1 MFLKRFST
9 TLALHAFAGVF
20 VCAVSSENAPALEAA
35 PREIPVERTATVSPH
50 PKTPIYIPPAPPRTA
65 AFVSRICHQI
75 ERQAV
80 VSELPPGFLA
90 KLIWKES
97 RFDPD
102 AISPAGAEGIA
113 QFMPHTARDWNLANP
128 FEPMSAIV
136 ASARLLKYLNTRY
149 GNLGLAAAAYN
160 AGEKRVDTWRSGRG
174 GLPGETRDYV
184 FSITGHP
191 AKTWR
196 RGEGPEVDYNLDAT
210 MDFQTACRQFEQIKA
225 PLQRRLANTYFN
237 RALEETKNGDLNAAL
252 LRYTIAIRLKPKF
265 AHAYNNRGLVLRK
278 MGRYRA
284 AISNYDTAIRM
295 APRYA
300 NAYNNRGYAKR
311 KLGQYEPALRDYDKA
326 IELNPSHSSAWLNRG
341 FAKSR
346 LGKHESAIRDFSMS
360 IKIKPA
366 NALAYYNR
374 ALARMKL
381 GRFKLAKQDLDQAIA
396 IHSSYAKAYFH
407 RARVHAEMGQRDLAL
422 KDYRHSI
429 TLNSRLR
436 ESAFEQMFGRQF
448 ANP

>member
-1 MFLKRFST
+1 MYLKRFSKT
-9 TLALHAFAGVF
+9 AVLKTLFGAFVVAVLPGSARALE
-20 VCAVSSENAPALEAA
+20 SAPAKTL
-35 PREIPVERTATVSPH
+35 SPH
-50 PKTPIYIPPAPPRTA
+50 PEHRQEKEAVPQDPRTA
-65 AFVSRICHQI
+65 KFVARICTQI

-80 VSELPPGFLA
+80 LSELPPGFLA

-97 RFDPD
+97 RFDPE

-113 QFMPHTARDWNLANP
+113 QFMPYTAKDWDLENP

-136 ASARLLKYLNTRY
+136 ASAQLLKYLNDRY

-184 FSITGHP
+184 FSITGHS
-191 AKTWR
+191 AKSWR
-196 RGEGPEVDYNLDAT
+196 RGDGPDVDYALDAT

-237 RALEETKNGDLNAAL
+237 RALAETKNGNLDAAL
-252 LRYTIAIRLKPKF
+252 LRYTVAIRLKPKF

-284 AISNYDTAIRM
+284 AISNYDTAIKM
-295 APRYA
+295 APGYA

-311 KLGQYEPALRDYDKA
+311 KLGLYEAALHDYDKA
-326 IELNPSHSSAWLNRG
+326 IALKATHSSAWLNRG
-341 FAKSR
+341 FAHAK
-346 LGKHESAIRDFSMS
+346 LGQHEAAVRDFSTS
-360 IKIKPA
+360 IKLRPA
-366 NALAYYNR
+366 NALAFYNR

-381 GRFKLAKQDLDQAIA
+381 GQMKLAKEDFDQAIA
-396 IHSSYAKAYFH
+396 FHASYAKAYFH
-407 RARVHAEMGQRDLAL
+407 RARVLVEMGQRDLAL
-422 KDYRHSI
+422 KDYRYSI
-429 TLNSRLR
+429 TLNSSLR
-436 ESAFEQMFGRQF
+436 ERGFEQMFNKQF
-448 ANP
+448 ASPQASH

>member
-1 MFLKRFST
+1 MYLKRFSKT
-9 TLALHAFAGVF
+9 MSLRDLLGTLVATALSGTVLAL
-20 VCAVSSENAPALEAA
+20 AA
-35 PREIPVERTATVSPH
+35 ASAETASPH
-50 PKTPIYIPPAPPRTA
+50 PEHLQQKTTETTQDPRTA
-65 AFVSRICHQI
+65 EFVSRICAQI
-75 ERQAV
+75 ENQAV
-80 VSELPPGFLA
+80 LSELPPGFLA

-97 RFDPD
+97 RFDPH

-113 QFMPHTARDWNLANP
+113 QFMPHTAKDWDLENP

-136 ASARLLKYLNTRY
+136 ASAQLLKYLKGRY

-160 AGEKRVDTWRSGRG
+160 AGEKRVDAWRSGRS

-184 FSITGHP
+184 FSITGHS

-196 RGEGPEVDYNLDAT
+196 RGNGPDVDYALDET
-210 MDFQTACRQFEQIKA
+210 IDFQSACRQFEQIKA

-237 RALEETKNGDLNAAL
+237 RALAETKNGNLDAAL

-311 KLGQYEPALRDYDKA
+311 KLGMYETALQDYDKA
-326 IELNPSHSSAWLNRG
+326 IELNPGHSSAWLNRG
-341 FAKSR
+341 FANAK
-346 LGKHESAIRDFSMS
+346 LGQHETAVKDFSKS
-360 IKIKPA
+360 IGLKPA

-374 ALARMKL
+374 ALARMKI
-381 GRFKLAKQDLDQAIA
+381 GQMNLAKKDLDQAIA
-396 IHSSYAKAYFH
+396 IHASYAKAYFH
-407 RARVHAEMGQRDLAL
+407 RARVLAEMGKPDLAL
-422 KDYRHSI
+422 KDYRHSVK
-429 TLNSRLR
+429 LNARLR
-436 ESAFEQMFGRQF
+436 ERRFEQMFNRQF
-448 ANP
+448 ASP